1 MNTDLLYQDYLKV
14 SMELLVVPVSQAEAP
29 FILALDVGSS
39 SLRAVLFDRWGR
51 SVEGVEARRPH
62 VLTFGSDGEA
72 SADPDALVDLLA
84 DCIDSALFAAGP
96 LAAGIAAVAGCSLAG
111 TLLGV
116 DETGCPVTPLI
127 TYADTRAASEAAA
140 LRAELDEPYFHQRT
154 GTRFHPSYW
163 PAQLRWL
170 QRNRPELFS
179 QVARWMTWGEYLET
193 RLFGQGATSLSAA
206 SWSGLLHRER
216 VDWDPQLVAALPVTS
231 AQLPQLVDLSTPR
244 RGLCREFALRWPALR
259 DAPWFPMIGD
269 GAAANIGSGCTS
281 PGRVALTVGTTTAL
295 RAVVTD
301 PTIPLPN
308 GLWCY
313 RVDSR
318 RLLPGGALT
327 EGGGVFAWLR
337 QTLRLGESAQLE
349 TTLARGEPDAHG
361 LTVLP
366 FFAGERSPGWDGD
379 ARASI
384 HGLSLATTP
393 EDILRAGLE
402 AVALRITL
410 VYNELRGFLPAEPQ
424 VIAGGGALLSS
435 PAWQQIIADAL
446 GVPIAISA
454 ISEASARGA
463 ALLALEA
470 MGVLPDAGQTPDG
483 VGATVMPNLEHHRRY
498 QGALERQQRLYAQ
511 LAADR

>member
-1 MNTDLLYQDYLKV
+1 MIPAN
-14 SMELLVVPVSQAEAP
+14 QAESP

-84 DCIDSALFAAGP
+84 DCIDSALYAAGP

-111 TLLGV
+111 TLMGV
-116 DETGCPVTPLI
+116 DTARQPATPLI
-127 TYADTRAASEAAA
+127 TYADTRAANEATA

-170 QRNRPELFS
+170 RRSRPELFRR
-179 QVARWMTWGEYLET
+179 VARWMTWGEYLEM
-193 RLFGQGATSLSAA
+193 RLFGQGAASLSAA
-206 SWSGLLHRER
+206 SWSGLLHREYL
-216 VDWDPQLVAALPVTS
+216 DWDPQLVAALPVTA
-231 AQLPQLVDLSTPR
+231 AQLPQLVDPSTPR
-244 RGLCREFALRWPALR
+244 RGLRGDFAARWPALR

-269 GAAANIGSGCTS
+269 GAAANIGSGCVS

-301 PTIPLPN
+301 PALLLPA

-337 QTLRLGESAQLE
+337 RTLRLGDPIELE
-349 TTLARGEPDAHG
+349 AALAGAEPDAHG

-366 FFAGERSPGWDGD
+366 FFAGERSPGWAGD
-379 ARASI
+379 ARATL
-384 HGLSLATTP
+384 HGLSLATRP
-393 EDILRAGLE
+393 EDIARAGLE
-402 AVALRITL
+402 AVALRIAL
-410 VYNELRGFLPAEPQ
+410 VYNQLRSVLPAEPQ
-424 VIAGGGALLSS
+424 VIAGGGALLGS
-435 PAWQQIIADAL
+435 PAWQHIIADAL
-446 GVPIAISA
+446 GVPIAMSVIP
-454 ISEASARGA
+454 EASARGA

-470 MGVLPDAGQTPDG
+470 LGVLPDADQAPDG
-483 VGATVMPNLEHHRRY
+483 VGAAVMPNMDHHRRY
-498 QGALERQQRLYAQ
+498 QSALERQQRLYGQ

>member
-1 MNTDLLYQDYLKV
+1 MMLPVV
-14 SMELLVVPVSQAEAP
+14 SMNQAEAP
-29 FILALDVGSS
+29 VILALDAGSS

-51 SVEGVEARRPH
+51 SVEGVEAYRPN

-72 SADPDALVDLLA
+72 SGDPDAIVDLLA
-84 DCIDSALFAAGP
+84 GCIDSALFAAGP

-111 TLLGV
+111 TLMGV
-116 DETGCPVTPLI
+116 DTARQPATPLI
-127 TYADTRAASEAAA
+127 TYADTRAANEATA

-170 QRNRPELFS
+170 RRSRPELFRR
-179 QVARWMTWGEYLET
+179 VARWMTWGEYLEM
-193 RLFGQGATSLSAA
+193 RLFGQGAASLSAA
-206 SWSGLLHRER
+206 SWSGLLHREYL
-216 VDWDPQLVAALPVTS
+216 DWDPQLVAALPVTA
-231 AQLPQLVDLSTPR
+231 AQLPQLVDPSTPR
-244 RGLCREFALRWPALR
+244 RGLRGDFAARWPALR

-269 GAAANIGSGCTS
+269 GAAANIGSGCVS

-301 PTIPLPN
+301 PALLLPA

-337 QTLRLGESAQLE
+337 RTLRLGDPIELE
-349 TTLARGEPDAHG
+349 AALAGAEPDAHG

-366 FFAGERSPGWDGD
+366 FFAGERSPGWAGD
-379 ARASI
+379 ARATL
-384 HGLSLATTP
+384 HGLSLATRP
-393 EDILRAGLE
+393 EDIARAGLE
-402 AVALRITL
+402 AVALRIAL
-410 VYNELRGFLPAEPQ
+410 VYNQLRSVLPAEPQ
-424 VIAGGGALLSS
+424 VIAGGGALLGS
-435 PAWQQIIADAL
+435 PAWQHIIADAL
-446 GVPIAISA
+446 GVPIAMSVIP
-454 ISEASARGA
+454 EASARGA

-470 MGVLPDAGQTPDG
+470 LGVLPDADQAPDG
-483 VGATVMPNLEHHRRY
+483 VGAAVMPNMDHHRRY
-498 QGALERQQRLYAQ
+498 QSALERQQRLYGQ